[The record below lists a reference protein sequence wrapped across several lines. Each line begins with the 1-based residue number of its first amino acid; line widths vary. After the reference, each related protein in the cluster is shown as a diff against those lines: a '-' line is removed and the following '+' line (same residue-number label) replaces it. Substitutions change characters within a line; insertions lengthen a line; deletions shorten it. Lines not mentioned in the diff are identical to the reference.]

1 MFHETEQLS
10 QALYILL
17 QGYVLSVVNLTKV
30 SSRTLTPLESSAI
43 FNKKLACDKEL
54 FKKIN
59 DKIFVIKVN
68 SLETLWLCCTRC
80 GSTFCSEFT
89 PCMLLLCA

>member
-43 FNKKLACDKEL
+43 FNKKLACD
-54 FKKIN
+54 
-59 DKIFVIKVN
+59 
-68 SLETLWLCCTRC
+68 
-80 GSTFCSEFT
+80 
-89 PCMLLLCA
+89 